1 MIFTNS
7 KRKDLDMESELCE
20 QCGKPELSCTC
31 YNETLVP
38 ELSEGM
44 KFDNGK
50 LLYSLIPPETLK
62 ALAEVLTYGAQ
73 KYAPNNWIKVE
84 NGDIRYMDALFRH
97 LEAFRSGE
105 THDPES
111 GYHHLSHC
119 LCNIMFLHYLSTKA

>member
-1 MIFTNS
+1 MA
-7 KRKDLDMESELCE
+7 SEHYCDE
-20 QCGKPELSCTC
+20 CCHPDEYCTC
-31 YNETLVP
+31 YNS
-38 ELSEGM
+38 SEQPSVGM

-73 KYAPNNWIKVE
+73 KYAPNNWQKVE

-111 GYHHLSHC
+111 GMHHLAHV
-119 LCNIMFLHYLSTKA
+119 LTNVAFLHYIHTKA